1 MVKMLVFHLLF
12 QYSSCYNKIS
22 EDSPLVE
29 LELWVCVILG
39 EYICMM
45 RIVCMSESMNYNYI
59 AITNQML

>member
-29 LELWVCVILG
+29 LESGVCVIFRGIYMHDEDCLY
-39 EYICMM
+39 E
-45 RIVCMSESMNYNYI
+45 RVNE
-59 AITNQML
+59 L